1 MIEVSNLSFSIDNES
16 ILAGV
21 SVQFAQGSLT
31 GILAAVEDRIAY
43 LLKIICG
50 ITEPDAGKVIVDG
63 TDLLNASA
71 EKLLE
76 IRRNISF
83 VFDRGGLLSN
93 LSIRENLLL
102 PMDYLMPELNK
113 TTKLEKI
120 HHLFAHFGLPE
131 GILKERPARLHP
143 QFLKMILLIRAF
155 LTEPRII
162 LYDNPLGDLEIS
174 FRKKIF
180 AHIATLHGEGVTQL
194 FVSTSDILFE
204 MADVNLVFSA
214 GKIIESGP
222 WDDLLIN
229 PHPVTKKI
237 IKEYLEVGIN
247 ET

>member
-1 MIEVSNLSFSIDNES
+1 MIDVRNLTFSIDNEN
-16 ILAGV
+16 ILSGV
-21 SVQFAQGSLT
+21 SVQFAPGSLT
-31 GILAAVEDRIAY
+31 GILAPVEDRIAY

-50 ITEPDAGKVIVDG
+50 ITEPDTGEVVIDG
-63 TDLLNASA
+63 INIQNALPD
-71 EKLLE
+71 KLLE

-83 VFDRGGLLSN
+83 VFNRGGLLSN

-102 PMDYLMPELNK
+102 PMDYLMPQLSK
-113 TTKLEKI
+113 AAKLEKI
-120 HHLFAHFGLPE
+120 HNLFEHFGLSE
-131 GILKERPARLHP
+131 TILNERPARLHP

-180 AHIATLHGEGVTQL
+180 AHIATLHQEGVTQL

-204 MADVNLVFSA
+204 MADTNLVFSA
-214 GKIIESGP
+214 GEIIESGA
-222 WDDLLIN
+222 WDDLLIST
-229 PHPVTKKI
+229 HPITKKI